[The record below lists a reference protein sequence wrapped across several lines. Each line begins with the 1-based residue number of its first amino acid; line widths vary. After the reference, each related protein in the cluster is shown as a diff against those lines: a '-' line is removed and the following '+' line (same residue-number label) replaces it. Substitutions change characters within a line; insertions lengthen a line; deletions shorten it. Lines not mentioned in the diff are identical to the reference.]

1 MPEALTSFMNH
12 AAKIVG
18 FLASVTPACA
28 VAPATDAGCVRGSK
42 ASSCESLGGP
52 SDPGRAAAST
62 RDGAAISASATFTE
76 GLRADLA
83 SIVAAEKLDPYQST
97 VLDGVGVYA
106 GYGTDIVQ
114 LRIPFH
120 TGPFG
125 GPAELAP
132 PIETLSLVF
141 GGLRS
146 IPGRAAGVRAAD
158 ELWEALRAAP
168 IEMVD
173 GRATRR
179 TPGRRAECYRI
190 DASTEGSCGC
200 VLTGFQSVMVQ

>member
-1 MPEALTSFMNH
+1 MNR

-18 FLASVTPACA
+18 LLASVTPACA
-28 VAPATDAGCVRGSK
+28 IAPATDAGCVRGSEV
-42 ASSCESLGGP
+42 SSCESLGGP
-52 SDPGRAAAST
+52 SDPARDVASS
-62 RDGAAISASATFTE
+62 RDGAISASATFAE

-83 SIVAAEKLDPYQST
+83 SIIAAEKLDPYQST

-114 LRIPFH
+114 LRVPFH
-120 TGPFG
+120 TGPFWG
-125 GPAELAP
+125 RAELAP
-132 PIETLSLVF
+132 PIETLSIHF

-146 IPGRAAGVRAAD
+146 GFGQAAAVRAAD

-179 TPGRRAECYRI
+179 TPGKRAECYRVE
-190 DASTEGSCGC
+190 ASDERYCGC
-200 VLTGFQSVMVQ
+200 VLIGFQSVMVR